1 MSSNDGI
8 ATARSVPTQLSSHDR
23 ILKSA
28 KQLFA
33 RSGYEN
39 TSTVA
44 IARQAG
50 TSESQLMKHFGSK
63 QGLLSAILDRGWV
76 AIADRLN
83 AARRTVSPGE
93 RLLAVLEA
101 VAIELEN
108 DAELKDLM
116 MLEARRVRKDS
127 TDVLMSQG
135 YGKFTDVVDEILNDM
150 RNEGLIRIDVNLGA
164 VRAAYIGM
172 VEGMLRD
179 QVVAKR
185 SEFHANYGLDDVRKV
200 LEILVPAFSDEVTHA
215 AKGQK

>member
-1 MSSNDGI
+1 MFLNESPE
-8 ATARSVPTQLSSHDR
+8 TAAPPQVSSHDR
-23 ILKSA
+23 ILRAA

-33 RSGYEN
+33 QNGYEN

-63 QGLLSAILDRGWV
+63 QGLLSAIFDRGWIV
-76 AIADRLN
+76 ITERLN
-83 AARRTVSPGE
+83 VAQRTASPGD

-101 VAIELEN
+101 LVVELEN

-116 MLEARRVRKDS
+116 TLEARRVRKDN
-127 TDVLMSQG
+127 TDVLVSQG
-135 YGKFTDVVDEILNDM
+135 FRKFTKIVDEILSDM
-150 RNEGLIRIDVNLGA
+150 RNEGMIRSDVNLEA

-172 VEGMLRD
+172 VEGMVHD
-179 QVVAKR
+179 QVIARR

-200 LEILVPAFSDEVTHA
+200 LEILVPAFAEGSLDAIKTH
-215 AKGQK
+215 K

>member
-1 MSSNDGI
+1 
-8 ATARSVPTQLSSHDR
+8 
-23 ILKSA
+23 
-28 KQLFA
+28 
-33 RSGYEN
+33 
-39 TSTVA
+39 
-44 IARQAG
+44 
-50 TSESQLMKHFGSK
+50 
-63 QGLLSAILDRGWV
+63 
-76 AIADRLN
+76 
-83 AARRTVSPGE
+83 
-93 RLLAVLEA
+93 
-101 VAIELEN
+101 
-108 DAELKDLM
+108 

-215 AKGQK
+215 GKGQK